1 MAVHMSVRLA
11 WHSDGWNGHIC
22 KKPCENV
29 YCVGQHSYPG
39 ELIAETRDLEF
50 EKAHAGEP
58 CSAFPCKTACG
69 LSVNAFGKESIQVKV
84 NPPSWWKKG
93 EADSTVLTLPPYTA
107 CTWCYEAMYKDEV
120 SSSVSGKTYD
130 NDKRQK
136 NAEAYFAQ
144 FEEGKSLVFYYAGY
158 SNPFSEEEEDTY
170 VIVGLSRIRKI
181 DDFHYYEN
189 TTEKIRADYAGGVI
203 WQKPITSNY
212 PNEGFS
218 IPYAKYMEKEEVL
231 NRIAVKPQHRSPFK
245 YGSREVS
252 NDDAI
257 EIMNQLLNT
266 VDVLIEIGDDTEN
279 WDERKKWINSVL
291 NELWKARGPYPGFA
305 SAMVNM
311 GLEELVQYYISI
323 TDEQDMKRFREEVKE
338 LLEGERDDVS
348 GHIISDLRKVR
359 REYMLKEEEEQQL
372 LMDIL
377 PRFDLSAKQMK
388 AILSEKRSDVSITA
402 SLAEM
407 VENPYIIFE
416 QYIGMDSDD
425 TIPFYKIDNGMIAS
439 PEYGIADIFDAGAT
453 ERLRAFCVD
462 ELNRIAAHSFGKAE
476 TILKSINHRL
486 DRMPD
491 WKRYTYKLKN
501 FKIDRD
507 ILDKA
512 LEIKEDDDKTLY
524 LYLKWV
530 YEDER
535 QIENVFTMLAER
547 PDISL
552 KMAITKEKFKK
563 KLRNPESRLNETASE
578 QYEAILDKQA
588 DICMQ
593 IFSKPICVLAG
604 AAGTGKTTVI
614 KAIVENIERVHGQA
628 AGFLLMAPTGKAAE
642 RIKTQTEKNSMTIHS
657 YLAGNGWLNRN
668 FTLKRVGGS
677 KGQDVNTII
686 IDECSMID
694 LNLFAALVRSI
705 NWNSVQR
712 LILVGDP
719 NQLPPIGRGK
729 NLELAYAISVHKS
742 QGSEFDYV
750 YIIIPKRDSHLL
762 SMELLYTAVTRAQ
775 KKVTVLLQ
783 EDMGTLTSLGHIEKS
798 AVRRINSSVFRFEP
812 LPEELLY
819 IQNWYADE
827 KKLATLS
834 EYFVRSKSEV
844 IIANMLVEEDVPFVY
859 EDPLYAPDGTMFL
872 PDFTVQ
878 FRGETYYWE
887 HVGRLDLPD
896 YSAHWE
902 RKKKWYEQH
911 FPGKL
916 LITYEGKDLSTD
928 AMAIIKE
935 HK

>member
-578 QYEAILDKQA
+578 QYESILDKQA

-694 LNLFAALVRSI
+694 LNLFADSDGTLNEDYCKWCYADGTYTYSNMDDLIDVCVKNMINENFTEEQVRAYMKDLLPKLDYWKRYEELGDNGEFEAFKKQLIQEINDLHIEGMPKVEKLNALVGKYVNLEYPLPNGKR
-705 NWNSVQR
+705 VKLLDDQTTY
-712 LILVGDP
+712 LG
-719 NQLPPIGRGK
+719 NQLECEFGGDRCFGV
-729 NLELAYAISVHKS
+729 LA
-742 QGSEFDYV
+742 G
-750 YIIIPKRDSHLL
+750 
-762 SMELLYTAVTRAQ
+762 M
-775 KKVTVLLQ
+775 
-783 EDMGTLTSLGHIEKS
+783 
-798 AVRRINSSVFRFEP
+798 
-812 LPEELLY
+812 
-819 IQNWYADE
+819 
-827 KKLATLS
+827 
-834 EYFVRSKSEV
+834 
-844 IIANMLVEEDVPFVY
+844 
-859 EDPLYAPDGTMFL
+859 
-872 PDFTVQ
+872 DFIMVC
-878 FRGETYYWE
+878 
-887 HVGRLDLPD
+887 
-896 YSAHWE
+896 
-902 RKKKWYEQH
+902 
-911 FPGKL
+911 
-916 LITYEGKDLSTD
+916 TYEAGGENPELVVYK
-928 AMAIIKE
+928 KR
-935 HK
+935 

>member
-323 TDEQDMKRFREEVKE
+323 TDEQDMKRFREKVKE

-729 NLELAYAISVHKS
+729 VFSDTIAWLNEEYPDNVGVLTENIRQLVNRVEGNGCGILDLAELFIQEKQSDMSETVAADELKRKKEELFTKIVENGNGDIDKDLAVYFWKEQNDLEDILRDVLIKDMENITGVTEYAGRQDKLWQQAIRKSDGSPNPDMIQIISPYRGEFYGTQALNS
-742 QGSEFDYV
+742 FMQSEFNPYW
-750 YIIIPKRDSHLL
+750 SH
-762 SMELLYTAVTRAQ
+762 R
-775 KKVTVLLQ
+775 
-783 EDMGTLTSLGHIEKS
+783 
-798 AVRRINSSVFRFEP
+798 
-812 LPEELLY
+812 
-819 IQNWYADE
+819 
-827 KKLATLS
+827 
-834 EYFVRSKSEV
+834 
-844 IIANMLVEEDVPFVY
+844 
-859 EDPLYAPDGTMFL
+859 
-872 PDFTVQ
+872 
-878 FRGETYYWE
+878 
-887 HVGRLDLPD
+887 
-896 YSAHWE
+896 
-902 RKKKWYEQH
+902 
-911 FPGKL
+911 
-916 LITYEGKDLSTD
+916 
-928 AMAIIKE
+928 
-935 HK
+935 

>member
-266 VDVLIEIGDDTEN
+266 VDVLIESGDDTEN

-377 PRFDLSAKQMK
+377 PRFDLSAK
-388 AILSEKRSDVSITA
+388 
-402 SLAEM
+402 
-407 VENPYIIFE
+407 
-416 QYIGMDSDD
+416 
-425 TIPFYKIDNGMIAS
+425 
-439 PEYGIADIFDAGAT
+439 
-453 ERLRAFCVD
+453 
-462 ELNRIAAHSFGKAE
+462 
-476 TILKSINHRL
+476 
-486 DRMPD
+486 
-491 WKRYTYKLKN
+491 
-501 FKIDRD
+501 
-507 ILDKA
+507 
-512 LEIKEDDDKTLY
+512 
-524 LYLKWV
+524 
-530 YEDER
+530 
-535 QIENVFTMLAER
+535 
-547 PDISL
+547 
-552 KMAITKEKFKK
+552 
-563 KLRNPESRLNETASE
+563 
-578 QYEAILDKQA
+578 
-588 DICMQ
+588 
-593 IFSKPICVLAG
+593 
-604 AAGTGKTTVI
+604 
-614 KAIVENIERVHGQA
+614 
-628 AGFLLMAPTGKAAE
+628 
-642 RIKTQTEKNSMTIHS
+642 
-657 YLAGNGWLNRN
+657 
-668 FTLKRVGGS
+668 
-677 KGQDVNTII
+677 
-686 IDECSMID
+686 
-694 LNLFAALVRSI
+694 
-705 NWNSVQR
+705 
-712 LILVGDP
+712 
-719 NQLPPIGRGK
+719 
-729 NLELAYAISVHKS
+729 
-742 QGSEFDYV
+742 
-750 YIIIPKRDSHLL
+750 
-762 SMELLYTAVTRAQ
+762 
-775 KKVTVLLQ
+775 
-783 EDMGTLTSLGHIEKS
+783 
-798 AVRRINSSVFRFEP
+798 
-812 LPEELLY
+812 
-819 IQNWYADE
+819 
-827 KKLATLS
+827 
-834 EYFVRSKSEV
+834 
-844 IIANMLVEEDVPFVY
+844 
-859 EDPLYAPDGTMFL
+859 
-872 PDFTVQ
+872 
-878 FRGETYYWE
+878 
-887 HVGRLDLPD
+887 
-896 YSAHWE
+896 
-902 RKKKWYEQH
+902 
-911 FPGKL
+911 
-916 LITYEGKDLSTD
+916 
-928 AMAIIKE
+928 
-935 HK
+935 

>member
-547 PDISL
+547 PD
-552 KMAITKEKFKK
+552 M
-563 KLRNPESRLNETASE
+563 RL
-578 QYEAILDKQA
+578 
-588 DICMQ
+588 
-593 IFSKPICVLAG
+593 
-604 AAGTGKTTVI
+604 
-614 KAIVENIERVHGQA
+614 
-628 AGFLLMAPTGKAAE
+628 
-642 RIKTQTEKNSMTIHS
+642 
-657 YLAGNGWLNRN
+657 
-668 FTLKRVGGS
+668 
-677 KGQDVNTII
+677 
-686 IDECSMID
+686 
-694 LNLFAALVRSI
+694 
-705 NWNSVQR
+705 
-712 LILVGDP
+712 
-719 NQLPPIGRGK
+719 
-729 NLELAYAISVHKS
+729 
-742 QGSEFDYV
+742 
-750 YIIIPKRDSHLL
+750 
-762 SMELLYTAVTRAQ
+762 
-775 KKVTVLLQ
+775 
-783 EDMGTLTSLGHIEKS
+783 
-798 AVRRINSSVFRFEP
+798 
-812 LPEELLY
+812 
-819 IQNWYADE
+819 
-827 KKLATLS
+827 
-834 EYFVRSKSEV
+834 
-844 IIANMLVEEDVPFVY
+844 
-859 EDPLYAPDGTMFL
+859 
-872 PDFTVQ
+872 
-878 FRGETYYWE
+878 
-887 HVGRLDLPD
+887 
-896 YSAHWE
+896 
-902 RKKKWYEQH
+902 
-911 FPGKL
+911 
-916 LITYEGKDLSTD
+916 
-928 AMAIIKE
+928 
-935 HK
+935 